1 MHDSSPL
8 PAGSTTISP
17 PRVLCSSQRNSSV
30 SSGRK
35 IVDIN
40 NKVSGVIF
48 LKSWKNLE
56 DFNME
61 GATWYRERVNYRDG
75 RDPRDIL
82 KSTDLRV
89 GRIYWHNDVCS
100 RIRWQF
106 LNRLRNYSLFDR
118 RWIFWWDRKIVRVT
132 NYFNQSFVVRRTR
145 YRNFCEIVVS
155 CKKRKRK
162 KMVDKS
168 GDTRMIK
175 IDWIP

>member
-89 GRIYWHNDVCS
+89 GRIYW
-100 RIRWQF
+100 
-106 LNRLRNYSLFDR
+106 RNETMFALGFVDNFWIDYEIIPYLIFKWN
-118 RWIFWWDRKIVRVT
+118 RWIFWWDRKIESRITLINHLLFGGRDIEIFVRS
-132 NYFNQSFVVRRTR
+132 SFRV
-145 YRNFCEIVVS
+145 
-155 CKKRKRK
+155 KKGREK
-162 KMVDKS
+162 KWSINPVIH
-168 GDTRMIK
+168 G
-175 IDWIP
+175 W

>member
-30 SSGRK
+30 SPGRK

-118 RWIFWWDRKIVRVT
+118 RWIFWWDRKIEPRITLINHLLFGGRDIEIFVRS
-132 NYFNQSFVVRRTR
+132 SFRV
-145 YRNFCEIVVS
+145 
-155 CKKRKRK
+155 KKGREKNGR
-162 KMVDKS
+162 
-168 GDTRMIK
+168 
-175 IDWIP
+175 